1 MQQRRTV
8 ESVQHASTQ
17 APAGGFAVTEDFWTR
32 ALAAVPQS
40 AVPRCAWGGGLDT
53 AATRRHRGEPTPHP
67 HLPHHTPLITHHTP
81 PASPVAPTAYP

>member
-8 ESVQHASTQ
+8 ESVQHATTQ
-17 APAGGFAVTEDFWTR
+17 APRWRICYFWSR

-67 HLPHHTPLITHHTP
+67 HLPHHTPHITHHTP